1 MKELSES
8 KTSSSS
14 TSSPSNR
21 VKVSKFRENLKLE
34 SANRNSTQP
43 TGKPKPISSESLAN
57 SKLKRSIF
65 PNKTRLDGEIIAY
78 RRETEV
84 EDSKNGSRLGVR
96 PVEKYARLRIKSD
109 INSRRC
115 EDEPDA
121 MVKDWQKRLAE
132 SEILMKDMNLEISC
146 LKEEIEK
153 LKSLNVELEEQKNKL
168 LNDLSA
174 AEIKIAAFN
183 RFDQVQA
190 ASEVKE
196 GAPSELNN
204 LQNNFVNK
212 LDQTN
217 TREKAADKKNIDSQ
231 IQSFAMNPEAKL
243 AEVKSNSSL
252 TTPLQSPAALKAPP
266 PPPPRPPPPPPL
278 RLLPRNEGNIQ
289 NATALVEF
297 YHCLTKRDVKANGN
311 GSVQASS
318 PVHNSIVGELQNRS
332 AHLLAIKADV
342 ETKGEFI
349 KNLINKVQSA
359 AYTNMDDVLTFVDW
373 LDGELSKLADER
385 AVLKHFNWPERK
397 ADALREAAVEYRDI
411 KQLYAEVSSIT
422 DDASQTCDII
432 LRKIANLVERSERN
446 VQRLINLRGI
456 VMAAYQDCKI
466 PTDWM
471 LDSGMINLIKLAC
484 VRLAKIYIKRVLSEL
499 ELNWQIERRSA
510 QESLLSQGVRFAY
523 RVYQFVGGLD
533 PETMRVFEELRSR
546 VQWRESRDMMQNQI
560 FGN

>member
-183 RFDQVQA
+183 RFDQA